1 MSLLSLGRAPAL
13 MLLFQLAGPP
23 AEPVHFRYQR
33 QVKVAAGAAAQA
45 CAVLDGGLYAH
56 AGTALND
63 IRLYDRKSEAVPFAI
78 LVSNP
83 LSEGN
88 DPARVLNLGSTGGKI
103 GFDLEMPA
111 RSYTSVN
118 LDLEAKDFLASAK
131 VYGQSG
137 SQAGTQGTL
146 LGEFTLFDLTV
157 QHLGRATALNVQES
171 NFPRLHVELAVSAAP
186 GTGLQTFVPGM
197 VAGASVPPSREAQ
210 MLYTPV
216 AEVTSLTPANG
227 RSVATFRI
235 AARVPVE
242 RVEFVL
248 PPGYKT
254 NFSRAVRI
262 TAQAAAT
269 ADAEGLAEQ
278 AEHEQAEHEQ
288 AEQLTGEISRVELTE
303 AGHAIHEEELAV
315 PATLGANL
323 QADATVTVTVED
335 GDDRPIPF
343 RAVRLEM
350 RQRKLCFAPPTEDAG
365 IRLVYGDTSL
375 RAPVYDY
382 ARLFRPV
389 DGARTAL
396 LTPEEVNPA
405 YRPRSDTR
413 PFTERHP
420 ELLWIALLLVV
431 GLLGV
436 IAFRSIRRLSS

>member
-1 MSLLSLGRAPAL
+1 MSLLSLGRAAAL
-13 MLLFQLAGPP
+13 LLLFQLAGPP

-33 QVKVAAGAAAQA
+33 AVTVASGTAAQA

-63 IRLYDRKSEAVPFAI
+63 IRLYDQKAEPVPFAI

-83 LSEGN
+83 VSEGN
-88 DPARVLNLGSTGGKI
+88 DAARVMNLGGVAGKI
-103 GFDLEMPA
+103 GFDLAMPA

-137 SQAGTQGTL
+137 AETGTQGTF
-146 LGEFTLFDLTV
+146 LGEFTLFDLTM
-157 QHLGRATALNVQES
+157 QHLGRATTLNLQES
-171 NFPRLHVELAVSAAP
+171 NFPRLHVDLIVSAAP
-186 GTGLQTFVPGM
+186 GTGLQTLVPGM
-197 VAGASVPPSREAQ
+197 VAGASIPPSREGQ

-216 AEVTSLTPANG
+216 AEVANLSAANG

-235 AARVPVE
+235 PARVPVE

-248 PPGYKT
+248 PPGFKT
-254 NFSRAVRI
+254 NFSRPVKI

-269 ADAEGLAEQ
+269 ADTEGA
-278 AEHEQAEHEQ
+278 

-303 AGHAIHEEELAV
+303 AGHAIHEEELTV

-323 QADATVTVTVED
+323 QSDATVTVMVED

-350 RQRKLCFAPPTEDAG
+350 RQRMLCFAPPTEDAG
-365 IRLVYGDTSL
+365 VRLVYGDTAL

-382 ARLFRPV
+382 ARLFRPL
-389 DGARTAL
+389 DGARTAQL
-396 LTPEEVNPA
+396 APEEVNPV

-431 GLLGV
+431 GVLGV
-436 IAFRSIRRLSS
+436 VAFRSIRRLSS